1 MGWAV
6 GGPSDLRR
14 VFFPVSGSRS
24 LTPQLALPRLLSPG
38 RGTAD
43 ICVPRDG
50 FSFPIS
56 PPNHPPWSVS
66 TIFTSSEPQSMGG
79 QSTEPSS
86 TRQGVGANKAQAWL
100 QGCFPILPT
109 LSWGHP
115 RTEEARKDLIVVLH
129 FSGSREWSC
138 GESLDVSWGR
148 KMKCF
153 GSWLWLWASWHTGV
167 V

>member
-1 MGWAV
+1 MGGRQWGALQICA
-6 GGPSDLRR
+6 GFSS
-14 VFFPVSGSRS
+14 VSGSRS

-50 FSFPIS
+50 FSFPI
-56 PPNHPPWSVS
+56 PPQWSVS

-86 TRQGVGANKAQAWL
+86 TRQGVGANKAQARL

-115 RTEEARKDLIVVLH
+115 RTEEARKDLIVMLH

-148 KMKCF
+148 KMKWF
-153 GSWLWLWASWHTGV
+153 GSWL
-167 V
+167 